1 MITSALFAGY
11 AFGAGSI
18 ITNITRI
25 KLMDDFEREIRDLR
39 EYDYQ
44 NETINA
50 EKDLPIK
57 CIILAKYQPD

>member
-1 MITSALFAGY
+1 MITGALFAGY
-11 AFGAGSI
+11 AFGVGSI
-18 ITNITRI
+18 VYNISRI

-50 EKDLPIK
+50 DKDLPIK
-57 CIILAKYQPD
+57 CIILAKYKPE

>member
-18 ITNITRI
+18 IANITRI